1 MFSYYGSKSK
11 LVDLY
16 PAPKHG
22 KIIEPFAGSARYALK
37 YFDRDVLLVDA
48 YEVIVKIWHYLQ
60 QASEA
65 DILGLPNL
73 TYKQSTDDYN
83 LSEGE
88 RLLLGFLVARGSRR
102 PAKVVQKFSS
112 VEQDKKR
119 IAKDLYKIR
128 HWKIELGSYESIPN
142 QCATWYIDP
151 PYQNVGKAGY
161 NVNERGKA
169 IDFPALG
176 EWCKQRKGQA
186 IVCEV
191 TTADWLPFEP
201 LKEQHGQKLT
211 STEAVWCNDGWSPS
225 KVPLRLPTPLA
236 PDRFQ
241 REPSSVIP
249 LQASLFAEVP
259 PATTSGR

>member
-11 LVDLY
+11 LVNLY
-16 PAPKHG
+16 PQPKYN
-22 KIIEPFAGSARYALK
+22 KVIEPFAGSARYALK
-37 YFDRDVLLVDA
+37 YFDRDVLIVDA
-48 YEVIVKIWHYLQ
+48 YEVIIKIWHYLQ

-128 HWKIELGSYESIPN
+128 HWKIIHGDYRQIENVE
-142 QCATWYIDP
+142 ATWFIDP

-161 NVNERGKA
+161 NVNERGNQ

-176 EWCKQRKGQA
+176 EWCKSRNGQA
-186 IVCEV
+186 IVCEI
-191 TTADWLPFEP
+191 TTADWLPFTP
-201 LKEQHGQKLT
+201 IKIQHGQKLT
-211 STEAVWCNDGWSPS
+211 TTESIWVN
-225 KVPLRLPTPLA
+225 
-236 PDRFQ
+236 Q
-241 REPSSVIP
+241 
-249 LQASLFAEVP
+249 
-259 PATTSGR
+259 

>member
-37 YFDRDVLLVDA
+37 YFDRDVLIVDA
-48 YEVIVKIWHYLQ
+48 YEVVVKIWHYLQ

-119 IAKDLYKIR
+119 IAKGLYKIR
-128 HWKIELGSYESIPN
+128 HWEIELGSYENIPN
-142 QCATWYIDP
+142 QQATWFIDP

-176 EWCKQRKGQA
+176 EWCKQREGQA

-191 TTADWLPFEP
+191 TTADWLPFAP
-201 LKEQHGQKLT
+201 LKEQRGQKLT
-211 STEAVWCNDGWSPS
+211 STEAVWCNDGWLPS

-241 REPSSVIP
+241 RMPASGNP

-259 PATTSGR
+259 SATTSGR

>member
-1 MFSYYGSKSK
+1 M
-11 LVDLY
+11 
-16 PAPKHG
+16 
-22 KIIEPFAGSARYALK
+22 
-37 YFDRDVLLVDA
+37 
-48 YEVIVKIWHYLQ
+48 
-60 QASEA
+60 ASEK
-65 DILGLPNL
+65 DILGLPDL
-73 TYKQSTDDYN
+73 TYKQSTADYN

-88 RLLLGFLVARGSRR
+88 RLLLGFLAARGSRR

-112 VEQDKKR
+112 VAQDKIR

-128 HWKIELGSYESIPN
+128 HWKIELGTYENIPN
-142 QCATWYIDP
+142 QTATWFIDP

-176 EWCKQRKGQA
+176 EWCKQREGQA

-241 REPSSVIP
+241 REPASVIP
-249 LQASLFAEVP
+249 LQSSFFADVP
-259 PATTSGR
+259 PATISGR